1 MVEIRS
7 DECLCDACIEA
18 LLEERGLSPI
28 EAVRQYLEVTREEQ
42 ARRLKHNGGNGHA
55 ALAVV
60 PGVGVGDVC
69 RIRVGG
75 GTYQAKVVLVGPGVA
90 ELEYE
95 TAVAG
100 VLRRVFRS
108 LESLARAAP

>member
-1 MVEIRS
+1 
-7 DECLCDACIEA
+7 
-18 LLEERGLSPI
+18 
-28 EAVRQYLEVTREEQ
+28 
-42 ARRLKHNGGNGHA
+42 
-55 ALAVV
+55 
-60 PGVGVGDVC
+60 
-69 RIRVGG
+69 
-75 GTYQAKVVLVGPGVA
+75 VGPGVA